1 MGNKVFVGG
10 IPWAASD
17 QDLRDLFSEIGEVT
31 DAVILQDRET
41 GKSRGFGFV
50 TYASDDDAKS
60 SVEKFNGHDFL
71 GRELTVN
78 EARPREERSG
88 GGGGGGGGGGRGG
101 YGGGSSGGR
110 GGGGG
115 GGGGG
120 RRDGGNNKRARRDFE
135 GGGGGW

>member
-17 QDLRDLFSEIGEVT
+17 QDLRDLFSETGEVT

-50 TYASDDDAKS
+50 TYASDDDAQS
-60 SVEKFNGHDFL
+60 SVEKFNGHEFM

-88 GGGGGGGGGGRGG
+88 GGGGGGG
-101 YGGGSSGGR
+101 YGGGGR

-115 GGGGG
+115 GGG
-120 RRDGGNNKRARRDFE
+120 R
-135 GGGGGW
+135 GGG

>member
-17 QDLRDLFSEIGEVT
+17 QDLRDLFSETGEVT

-50 TYASDDDAKS
+50 TYASDDDAQS
-60 SVEKFNGHDFL
+60 SVEKFNGHEFM

-88 GGGGGGGGGGRGG
+88 GGGGGGGG
-101 YGGGSSGGR
+101 Y

-115 GGGGG
+115 TSAQLSAAS
-120 RRDGGNNKRARRDFE
+120 RAPIPGLCSVRAATLRWGCLSE
-135 GGGGGW
+135 RYKITRKY

>member
-17 QDLRDLFSEIGEVT
+17 QDLRDLFKETGEVT

-50 TYASDDDAKS
+50 TYASDDDAQS
-60 SVEKFNGHDFL
+60 AVEKFNGHEFM

-88 GGGGGGGGGGRGG
+88 GGGGYGGGGGRGG
-101 YGGGSSGGR
+101 GGR
-110 GGGGG
+110 